1 MDSLIGAEDGT
12 KENRQLTL
20 AAYVTPL
27 LPHKEC
33 RMTSKN
39 VANARSVVTK
49 MSSREIASITGKL
62 HKNVMADCRN
72 VFESLNLQ
80 SADFSA
86 DYQDDKGRTYQ
97 EYWLDQDLT
106 MTLMMGYS
114 IPLRHKVAKRWR
126 QLEAGEALPL
136 KSASGLVEFR
146 QARTL
151 KMTVEAVTN
160 LFDLMP
166 NLAAEAKQ
174 CAAASIINPIVGFN
188 AIPLPV
194 IEQHHYTAAEAGEI
208 IGVSANK
215 IGRTANK
222 HGLKTQEFGKFFIDK
237 SKHSDK
243 QVEAFRYN
251 QAGID
256 ALRHLI
262 HGAQAA

>member
-1 MDSLIGAEDGT
+1 M
-12 KENRQLTL
+12 TL
-20 AAYVTPL
+20 L
-27 LPHKEC
+27 
-33 RMTSKN
+33 N

-49 MSSREIASITGKL
+49 MSSREISKL
-62 HKNVMADCRN
+62 TSKQHKHVLEDCRKM
-72 VFESLNLQ
+72 FDSLNLQ

-97 EYWLDQDLT
+97 EYWIDQDLT

-126 QLEAGEALPL
+126 QLESGDALPS

-166 NLAAEAKQ
+166 NLAPEAKQ
-174 CAAASIINPIVGFN
+174 TAAASIINPIVGFN
-188 AIPLPV
+188 AIPLPM
-194 IEQHHYTAAEAGEI
+194 IEEHFHTAAEVGEI
-208 IGVSANK
+208 IGVTANK
-215 IGRTANK
+215 IGRVANK
-222 HGLKTQEFGKFFIDK
+222 HNLKTEQYGKFFLDK

-251 QAGID
+251 ANGIE

-262 HGAQAA
+262 HGVAVA